1 MATDDS
7 MIGIAQYPYDF
18 CIHTI
23 VRMHPY
29 NGVGNGF
36 QGILDKHKFK
46 GHNYMKL
53 LLALLL
59 FATQASAES
68 WKTKNSGQG
77 EIVLT
82 DNSIALSIVDTHTLF
97 GTWVRVADYVVVK
110 CQSGPRSV
118 PASVTSSTRQ

>member
-1 MATDDS
+1 
-7 MIGIAQYPYDF
+7 
-18 CIHTI
+18 
-23 VRMHPY
+23 
-29 NGVGNGF
+29 
-36 QGILDKHKFK
+36 
-46 GHNYMKL
+46 MKL

-97 GTWVRVADYVVVK
+97 GTWNRVADYVVVK
-110 CQSGPRSV
+110 WQDNDVRSYPVAIFIKSG
-118 PASVTSSTRQ
+118 ATK